1 MGQVLHGSATT
12 TEAIRRAIQNS
23 QESLR
28 QLARRHGINQ
38 KTVAKWKNRTSVAD
52 LPTGPK
58 EPRSSILSV
67 EEEAIIVA
75 FRKHTLL
82 PLDDCLYAL
91 QPTIPHL
98 TRSSLHRCLQRHGI
112 GRLPDVEGDKPTK
125 KKFKS
130 YPIGYFH
137 IDLAEV
143 QTAEGKL
150 YLYVAIDRTS
160 KFAFVQVVRKT
171 GRTSASAFL
180 EALIE
185 AVPYK
190 IHTVLTDNGVQF
202 TFPRRYA
209 DGPTARYVT
218 HMFGMRC
225 QENGIEHR
233 LTKVKHPWTNGQVE
247 RMNRTIKEAT
257 VKRYHYDSHHQFE
270 AHLADFVSAYNFGR
284 RLKTLNGLTPYEFI
298 CKIWTKEP
306 KRFRLNPLQQMPGL
320 NNTYACDGEVCTPT
334 KWPARE
340 TIYGYGCS

>member
-1 MGQVLHGSATT
+1 MEGSTMGQVLHGSATT

-28 QLARRHGINQ
+28 ALSKRYGINQ
-38 KTVAKWKNRTSVAD
+38 KTVAKWKKRTSTAD

-58 EPRSSILSV
+58 EPSSTVLSV

-75 FRKHTLL
+75 FRRHTLL

-98 TRSSLHRCLQRHGI
+98 TRSSLHRCLQRHSI
-112 GRLPDVEGDKPTK
+112 SRLPEVEGDKPQK
-125 KKFKS
+125 KKFKR

-137 IDLAEV
+137 IDIAEV

-180 EALIE
+180 VALIK

-190 IHTVLTDNGVQF
+190 IHTVLTDNGIQF
-202 TFPRRYA
+202 TFPPRYA
-209 DGPTARYVT
+209 DGPTARYIT
-218 HMFGMRC
+218 HMFDMRC

-257 VKRYHYDSHHQFE
+257 VKRFHYDDHAQFE
-270 AHLADFVSAYNFGR
+270 AHLADFIDAYNFGR
-284 RLKTLNGLTPYEFI
+284 RLKTLKGLTPYEHI
-298 CKIWTKEP
+298 CKVWTLEP
-306 KRFRLNPLQQMPGL
+306 QRFRLNPIHQMPGL
-320 NNTYACDGEVCTPT
+320 NT
-334 KWPARE
+334 
-340 TIYGYGCS
+340 